1 MLKAYKAQI
10 IILQSLNPTTN
21 QIKMKF
27 LLIVLLLSGAMAM
40 PRLFNK
46 KISTKT
52 IPSFSKTLGVRGAGM
67 TVSSIRMYMRQ
78 QKHRAAAAT
87 KSRRSRID
95 NILNGYFQ
103 RRDSH

>member
-1 MLKAYKAQI
+1 
-10 IILQSLNPTTN
+10 
-21 QIKMKF
+21 MKF
-27 LLIVLLLSGAMAM
+27 LFLVLLLSGAFAM

-46 KISTKT
+46 NSSKRT
-52 IPSFSKTLGVRGAGM
+52 IPSFGKTIGVRGAGM

-87 KSRRSRID
+87 KSRQSRID